1 MRTSPKFAG
10 ISPRAIAHGVKATVL
25 KSALGALDGAGLL
38 NKLVSRRLQSKAVVL
53 MYHRVLR
60 PEDMRSSLSQPGI
73 IVSTITFEKHVRF
86 LRENFKILSIEEF
99 IDHISKERPFQD
111 RSCLIT
117 FDDGWRDN
125 YSNAFP
131 ILRKYNVPA
140 VIFLSTGFIG
150 TGRSF
155 WQERLQNILD
165 RIEKPVREDTDAVL
179 ADFPEL
185 GNELRRTLLAP
196 GRLRPEEIA
205 GLCASMK
212 TLPQSRI
219 DEILHRIEM
228 LSKPNP
234 GSAFDGREFLDWDE
248 IKEMAAGGVGFG
260 SHGVNHAILTV
271 NADSAEAE
279 IATSKVEIENRLWR
293 DVAVFSYPNGNHSRQ
308 VVEMVKKSGY
318 HAAFG
323 TSFGYAAH
331 NSDPFRIHRVNVHE
345 SSTSSLP
352 LFLGRITGLC

>member
-1 MRTSPKFAG
+1 MLTSLKSAG
-10 ISPRAIAHGVKATVL
+10 ISPRAIAHGIKATVL
-25 KSALGALDGAGLL
+25 KSALGALDGAGFL

-99 IDHISKERPFQD
+99 IDHIGKRKPFED

-155 WQERLQNILD
+155 WQERLGNIAA
-165 RIEKPVREDTDAVL
+165 RIEKPADEDTDAVL

-185 GNELRRTLLAP
+185 SNELRRTLLAA
-196 GRLRPEEIA
+196 GSLRPEEIA
-205 GLCASMK
+205 PLSARMK
-212 TLPQSRI
+212 NLPQSRI
-219 DEILHRIEM
+219 DEILRRLDM
-228 LSKPNP
+228 LSKTK
-234 GSAFDGREFLDWDE
+234 SR
-248 IKEMAAGGVGFG
+248 IGF
-260 SHGVNHAILTV
+260 
-271 NADSAEAE
+271 
-279 IATSKVEIENRLWR
+279 
-293 DVAVFSYPNGNHSRQ
+293 
-308 VVEMVKKSGY
+308 
-318 HAAFG
+318 
-323 TSFGYAAH
+323 
-331 NSDPFRIHRVNVHE
+331 
-345 SSTSSLP
+345 
-352 LFLGRITGLC
+352 